1 MMIQDFKDAQRKGE
15 IRKDMKPEFIN
26 FILNHMVELGSDP
39 ILNSLYPNAQE
50 MILELTNFFF
60 YGILPRNVNA
70 ENE

>member
-1 MMIQDFKDAQRKGE
+1 
-15 IRKDMKPEFIN
+15 MKPEFIN
-26 FILNHMVELGSDP
+26 FILNHMVEFGSDP